1 MNNSVFGKTMQN
13 IRNRVDIR
21 LITNEDQA
29 RKLISKPNYQHRTIF
44 CEKLTAI
51 HMKKTKKIFQQTSF
65 FGNVYSRFIKY
76 SDV

>member
-44 CEKLTAI
+44 CENLTAI
-51 HMKKTKKIFQQTSF
+51 HMKKTKKVFQQTSF